1 MMYSLLFWFAAA
13 LFTLA
18 HGAND
23 TASAPGAAQ
32 GVTGGG
38 NADPVTPTT
47 TAQLIS
53 YLTDSS
59 PRVILITKTFDFR
72 GSMGNTTAVG
82 CIPSSNTCGSSGQN
96 AINPNDWCGSS
107 PKTTVTYDNAGTT
120 AIQVK
125 SNKSIIGVGS
135 AGVIVGR
142 GLSLKDV
149 TNVIIQNIHITNLNP
164 SLIWGGDA
172 ISLVG
177 TDLIWIDH
185 CKISLIGRQMLV
197 TGFKAAGRVT
207 ISNTEFDGK
216 TSWSSSCNNKHYW
229 TMLFLGAEDYITLLN
244 NYIHDCSGRAP
255 KVGGSGAINMHAV
268 NNYFANN
275 DGHDFDVA
283 KGGAVLIEG
292 NYFQTVKIPITP
304 QSSKDGG
311 SIFDAVA
318 GTESSC
324 SAPLGRACLSNLAVD
339 SGAITAYG
347 NSNFFSSFKSEK
359 MGTVPAA
366 IAASA
371 VPAYV
376 MANAG
381 IGKMQGESKAQD
393 RVVDSDVCY

>member
-1 MMYSLLFWFAAA
+1 MYSLLFWFAAA
-13 LFTLA
+13 LFTSV

-23 TASAPGAAQ
+23 TGSAPGAAQ

-38 NADPVTPTT
+38 NATPVTPTT

-72 GSMGNTTAVG
+72 GSMGTTTAAG

-96 AINPNDWCGSS
+96 AINANGWCGSS
-107 PKTTVTYDNAGTT
+107 PKTTVSYDNAGTT
-120 AIQVK
+120 AILVK

-142 GLSLKDV
+142 GLNLKGV

-172 ISLVG
+172 ITLAG

-185 CKISLIGRQMLV
+185 CKFSLIGRQMLV
-197 TGFKAAGRVT
+197 TGYQAAGRVT
-207 ISNTEFDGK
+207 VSNNEFDGK
-216 TSWSSSCNNKHYW
+216 TSWSSSCNNQHYW
-229 TMLFLGAEDYITLLN
+229 TMLFLGASDYITLLN
-244 NYIHDCSGRAP
+244 NYVHDCSGRAP
-255 KVGGSGAINMHAV
+255 KVGGSGTIYMHAV
-268 NNYFANN
+268 NNYFASI

-283 KGGAVLIEG
+283 KGGAVLMEG
-292 NYFQTVKIPITP
+292 NYFKTVKTPITAA
-304 QSSKDGG
+304 SSTAGG
-311 SIFDAVA
+311 SIFNAVA

-324 SAPLGRACLSNLAVD
+324 SASLGRACFSNAAD
-339 SGAITAYG
+339 GSGKITAF
-347 NSNFFSSFKSEK
+347 SKTDFFSSFKSK
-359 MGTVPAA
+359 GMSSFPAA
-366 IAASA
+366 IAASG

-381 IGKMQGESKAQD
+381 IGKIKGGVEARD
-393 RVVDSDVCY
+393 RAVDSEVCY